1 MFLPVILID
10 RYGWAGFFMF
20 AVPNIIGCTAFGYV
34 LRTPERSK
42 AMVEN
47 YRGALSSF
55 AVITIAFH
63 AFFLAIVARYFIPD
77 IPSWWMIVL
86 PAFVLLSGMCISFL
100 PNRWWPIL
108 AALIWC
114 TSLGIGISLW
124 PGSLNIE
131 ATQTHPWQEVIWL
144 FPITTFGFLLCPYLD
159 PTFHKALQSSPSKH
173 SFAIFGLTFALMIG
187 LTCLYRDAM
196 MVGFATLILVHIVS
210 QATFTVGAH
219 IREGWLCEMSSRRT
233 LFAIGTVV
241 ACAIAVLIAHRSH
254 ESLQEMKD
262 DYLRFFVFYGLIFP
276 GLVATFVFTKK
287 PFTLVRG
294 TLFALVALLSLPL
307 LEVGYIGG
315 SAWLSVLPVVVFVT
329 WAFSDS
335 PR

>member
-1 MFLPVILID
+1 MNLIKTIGWGLYLACSWTWCIGMFLPVILID

-63 AFFLAIVARYFIPD
+63 AFFLAIVARYFILD

-173 SFAIFGLTFALMIG
+173 SFAVFGLTFALMIG
-187 LTCLYRDAM
+187 LLTNLNQFHLNLFLKTGCQACM
-196 MVGFATLILVHIVS
+196 KTMPWWVS
-210 QATFTVGAH
+210 TGMP
-219 IREGWLCEMSSRRT
+219 I
-233 LFAIGTVV
+233 
-241 ACAIAVLIAHRSH
+241 
-254 ESLQEMKD
+254 
-262 DYLRFFVFYGLIFP
+262 
-276 GLVATFVFTKK
+276 
-287 PFTLVRG
+287 
-294 TLFALVALLSLPL
+294 
-307 LEVGYIGG
+307 
-315 SAWLSVLPVVVFVT
+315 
-329 WAFSDS
+329 
-335 PR
+335 